1 MNDIEDTKRE
11 HFCQVIGE
19 ISGSDEY
26 LVVGLDVAKDKHHAF
41 MGTATG
47 KTLYRRLIFEN
58 SRSGFVK
65 LLEQAELIRSQNG
78 LKKAVFAVE
87 PTGNYHKPLSRYL
100 VDSGSHLVL
109 VTGKAVK
116 NNREVLDGRWD
127 KHDTKDAANIADLAS
142 RGRCQYYDRPS
153 EKIIELRDLLS
164 LRRRL
169 KKEEHGIRVRIRN
182 TLLAKYFPELDR
194 FFNTSRGESL
204 SIVKWCPNPAKIAGM
219 PFDRFFR
226 TVTRQE
232 RGIAQKLRLMKI
244 HQLAGE
250 SIGCPMGEAAEF
262 EAKLLVDKLD
272 QVRQDISK
280 VEKRIEEISEG
291 FAEYRYLLTIPGF
304 GPYVSSVVLSAI
316 ADPCR
321 FDNARQVLRLSGYDL
336 CADRSGKRSSEAVPV
351 ISKRGSSEL
360 RYALYQAAHIAS
372 VMNRY
377 FKAYF
382 TRLLQGRQK
391 ERGIRTKM
399 RVKLAAKML
408 VIAWAM
414 MKRKEVFDP
423 GRLNIV

>member
-1 MNDIEDTKRE
+1 MNDVKDTKRE
-11 HFCQVIGE
+11 HFCQIIGE
-19 ISGSDEY
+19 ISGSNEY
-26 LVVGLDVAKDKHHAF
+26 LVVGIDVAKDKHHAF
-41 MGTATG
+41 MGTAAG

-58 SRSGFVK
+58 SRSGFVG
-65 LLEQAELIRSQNG
+65 LLEQVELIRSQNG
-78 LKKAVFAVE
+78 LKKVVFAVE

-116 NNREVLDGRWD
+116 SNREVLDGRWD

-169 KKEEHGIRVRIRN
+169 KKDEHRIRVRIRN
-182 TLLAKYFPELDR
+182 TVLAKYFPELDK
-194 FFNTSRGESL
+194 FFDTGRGEIL
-204 SIVKWCPNPAKIAGM
+204 SIVKWCPNPAKIADM

-226 TVTRQE
+226 MVTKRE

-244 HQLAGE
+244 HKSAGE
-250 SIGCPMGEAAEF
+250 SIGCPMREAAEF

-272 QVRQDISK
+272 QVRQDIGE
-280 VEKRIEEISEG
+280 VEKRVKEISEG

-316 ADPCR
+316 ANPFR
-321 FDNARQVLRLSGYDL
+321 FDNASQVLKLSGYDL
-336 CADRSGKRSSEAVPV
+336 CADRSGKSSDKAVPV
-351 ISKRGSSEL
+351 ISKRGSGEL
-360 RYALYQAAHIAS
+360 RYALYQAAQVAS
-372 VMNRY
+372 VKNRY

-382 TRLLQGRQK
+382 TGILQGRQK
-391 ERGIRTKM
+391 ERGIHTKM

-408 VIAWAM
+408 VIAWAI
-414 MKRKEVFDP
+414 MKRKEAFDP
-423 GRLNIV
+423 GRLNIG